1 MSFQAYL
8 DNIKAKTGKTPADF
22 KTLAEKNGLTKV
34 GEIRDWLKA
43 EFGLGHGHAMAIAG
57 ILTKHEAF
65 TAKPQD
71 RLDKLFQGAKEKWRK
86 PYETLL
92 AKVSKFG
99 PDVATAPTSS
109 YISLLRGK
117 NKFGI
122 AQPSTADRF
131 DIGIKLKGAA
141 PEGRFKAAGDWNSMV
156 THRVSVA
163 DSKEIDA
170 ELIH

>member
-22 KTLAEKNGLTKV
+22 KVLAEKKGLTKT

-43 EFGLGHGHAMAIAG
+43 EFGLGYGHAMAIAG
-57 ILTKHEAF
+57 ILSKHEAF
-65 TAKPQD
+65 TAQPAD
-71 RLDKLFQGAKEKWRK
+71 RLDKLFKGGKEKWRK
-86 PYETLL
+86 PYEAFL

-99 PDVATAPTSS
+99 DDVATAPTGS

-122 AQPSTADRF
+122 AQPSTAGRF

-141 PEGRFKAAGDWNSMV
+141 PEGRF
-156 THRVSVA
+156 
-163 DSKEIDA
+163 
-170 ELIH
+170 